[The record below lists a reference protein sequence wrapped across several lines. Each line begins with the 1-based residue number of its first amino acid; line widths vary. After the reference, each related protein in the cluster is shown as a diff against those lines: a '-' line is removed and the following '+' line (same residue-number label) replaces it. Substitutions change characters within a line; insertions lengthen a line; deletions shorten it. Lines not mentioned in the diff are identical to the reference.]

1 METII
6 TLLLF
11 LLPVIFKLIGKKF
24 DQAGQTEKARK
35 MRDFADMFGNDDE
48 TEVEYDDDGQVVD
61 VSFYSGTVA
70 SFTYNF
76 EGAVGSASTVYA
88 KCNGITL
95 DSKVIS
101 F

>member
-1 METII
+1 MTVEFIMPDELYEETS
-6 TLLLF
+6 
-11 LLPVIFKLIGKKF
+11 V
-24 DQAGQTEKARK
+24 R
-35 MRDFADMFGNDDE
+35 
-48 TEVEYDDDGQVVD
+48 VEFVQDGRVVD
-61 VSFYSGTVA
+61 VSFYSGTTA

-76 EGAVGSASTVYA
+76 EGKVGSASTVYA